1 MRHTL
6 NRAGQLTP
14 LSLQVVVDSRIP
26 AMRRAARL
34 TLISIAAAVTLSGC
48 GVISLAGSVAGA
60 VVDVG
65 AAVVT
70 TGVKVT
76 GAAIGA
82 VIPDS
87 KSETAPAQPASAP
100 Q

>member
-1 MRHTL
+1 
-6 NRAGQLTP
+6 
-14 LSLQVVVDSRIP
+14 
-26 AMRRAARL
+26 MRRAARL
-34 TLISIAAAVTLSGC
+34 SLLLIAAVIALSGC

-70 TGVKVT
+70 TGVKAV
-76 GAAIGA
+76 GA

-87 KSETAPAQPASAP
+87 KPEKAPAQPASAP

>member
-1 MRHTL
+1 MPRTSTTL
-6 NRAGQLTP
+6 
-14 LSLQVVVDSRIP
+14 LS
-26 AMRRAARL
+26 
-34 TLISIAAAVTLSGC
+34 ISLALALSGC
-48 GVISLAGSVAGA
+48 GVVSLVGSVAGA

-76 GAAIGA
+76 GKAIDA
-82 VIPDS
+82 VIPD
-87 KSETAPAQPASAP
+87 KEAPAAAGAAASAA